1 VLEVGKLEKTYPTG
15 DHALRGVSLT
25 IDGHDAVFVIGP
37 SGAGKSTLLRC
48 INRLVEPDGGSVRL
62 DGREITALAGA
73 DLRAARRDMAM
84 IFQEFNLVERLSVM
98 ENVLSGRLG
107 YVTMWKAWRRR
118 FPAADVQAAF
128 RTLARVGLDGFEN
141 KRADELS
148 GGQRQRVG
156 IARALVQ
163 RPKILL
169 VDEPTSSLDPRTSEA
184 VMRLIVELAAED
196 GIPALVNIHDV
207 PLARAFARRIIG
219 LNAGSVVYDGPVDG
233 LTEATLER
241 IYGGATSSAAPAG
254 AGR

>member
-1 VLEVGKLEKTYPTG
+1 LLTVAGLDKRYPTG
-15 DHALRGVSLT
+15 DHALRSVSFT
-25 IDGHDAVFVIGP
+25 IEGADAVFVIGP

-48 INRLVEPDGGSVRL
+48 INRLVEPDRGTVTL
-62 DGREITALAGA
+62 DGIVLTSLDDRE
-73 DLRAARRDMAM
+73 LRAARRRIGM
-84 IFQEFNLVERLSVM
+84 IFQEFNLVERLTVM

-107 YVTMWKAWRRR
+107 YVTFWQAWRRR
-118 FPAADVQAAF
+118 FPGDDIEAAF
-128 RTLARVGLDGFEN
+128 ATLRRVGLEGFEN

-163 RPKILL
+163 RPRILL

-184 VMRLIVELAAED
+184 VMELIVGLAAED

-219 LNAGSVVYDGPVDG
+219 LRGGVVAYDGPVGG
-233 LTEATLER
+233 LDAATLET
-241 IYGGATSSAAPAG
+241 IYGGAIMTES
-254 AGR
+254 GRA